1 MDKSKQRLRNKWDD
15 KKGEQERVKKKNR
28 SGRKPTRKL
37 AVSDDTCIHMY
48 SMYRCDQF
56 LHNTILNTHLN
67 TAALVVEADL

>member
-37 AVSDDTCIHMY
+37 AVSEDTCICTVCTGVI
-48 SMYRCDQF
+48 SF
-56 LHNTILNTHLN
+56 STILY
-67 TAALVVEADL
+67 